1 MTAEAVAAPSA
12 QDTGVAQGAGTAAG
26 RVSTVDT
33 SAEALQAL
41 GLRGRQKQLRAVYD
55 VVLACQRGGVQDM
68 SLTEIRNEF
77 ERRHSTR
84 IDLNRVSAR
93 VYDLCNMGWLQ
104 RREDT
109 RPCSVTG
116 RNVHAVFVPAKQA
129 RLCA

>member
-12 QDTGVAQGAGTAAG
+12 QDTGVARGAGSAAAH
-26 RVSTVDT
+26 VSTVDT

-41 GLRGRQKQLRAVYD
+41 GLRKRQKQLQAVYD
-55 VVLACQRGGVQDM
+55 VVLACQRSGVQDM

-77 ERRHSTR
+77 ERRNNTR

-93 VYDLCNMGWLQ
+93 VYDLCNMHWLQ

-116 RNVHAVFVPAKQA
+116 RNVHAVFVPVKQA

>member
-1 MTAEAVAAPSA
+1 MSAQSVAAPPA
-12 QDTGVAQGAGTAAG
+12 QDTVTANGAGSAAG
-26 RVSTVDT
+26 RGNAMDT

-41 GLRGRQKQLRAVYD
+41 GLRTRQKQLRAVFD
-55 VVLACQRGGVQDM
+55 VVLACQRGGVKDM

-77 ERRHSTR
+77 ERRNNTR

-93 VYDLCNMGWLQ
+93 VFDLCSMGWLQ

-109 RPCSVTG
+109 RPCTVTG
-116 RNVHAVFVPAKQA
+116 RNVHPVFVPAKQA